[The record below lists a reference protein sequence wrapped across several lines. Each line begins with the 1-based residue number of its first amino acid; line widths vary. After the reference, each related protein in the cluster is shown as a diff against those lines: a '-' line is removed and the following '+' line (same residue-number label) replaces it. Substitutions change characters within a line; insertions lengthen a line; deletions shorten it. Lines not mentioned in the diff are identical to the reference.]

1 MRAGEGDTL
10 MIRFLVRWGLNAV
23 ALIVVAWLLSGIH
36 VTWGAAIIAALVIG
50 ILNAIVGPIL
60 RILTF
65 PITIVTLGLFLLVIN
80 AVLFG
85 LSAWIVPG
93 FNVSGVLAVVVG
105 SILYSIFT
113 TIIAHFTKGRKRQRQ
128 SSYATEYYQR

>member
-1 MRAGEGDTL
+1 MV
-10 MIRFLVRWGLNAV
+10 RFLVRWALNAAALVVV
-23 ALIVVAWLLSGIH
+23 ALLPTGVS
-36 VTWGAAIIAALVIG
+36 VTIGAAIVAALVIG
-50 ILNAIVGPIL
+50 ILNAVVGPIL
-60 RILTF
+60 KILTF